1 MKNLEQSFE
10 RTHLDRFFQ
19 DSFILSQTNVD
30 GLDVLEGRKKKNSM
44 QERDEEVA
52 FAKNERKTERSH
64 FKTKT
69 DSNPT
74 LKNEAFRDETEQHWV
89 FLRRTRS

>member
-10 RTHLDRFFQ
+10 ETHRVRFSQ

-44 QERDEEVA
+44 QERDEDVA
-52 FAKNERKTERSH
+52 FAKKERKLNEVTS
-64 FKTKT
+64 K
-69 DSNPT
+69 
-74 LKNEAFRDETEQHWV
+74 LKQNRIQ
-89 FLRRTRS
+89 R

>member
-44 QERDEEVA
+44 QERDEDVA
-52 FAKNERKTERSH
+52 FAKKERKLNEVTS
-64 FKTKT
+64 K
-69 DSNPT
+69 
-74 LKNEAFRDETEQHWV
+74 LKQIRIQ
-89 FLRRTRS
+89 R